1 MEKGK
6 IIKIISNHCTIDTG
20 STQVIAK
27 PAGKLRKG
35 SSPVV
40 GDEVDFETVQ
50 DSHRIVKI
58 HPRTNQLLRP
68 AVANVDQALIVTS
81 CKDPDFSEHLLN
93 RLIFLVSLAHIEPV
107 ICITKFDLLDDK
119 EQQELKQIMQKYEKA
134 GYRLIFSYPGSNDEQ
149 LAELLKDKISVLCGQ
164 SGAGKSSLLNR
175 LDPSFELRTQ
185 QISKALGRGKHT
197 TRHCELHKVR
207 DGLVADTPGFSSLD
221 FSRLDLSHLDEVIL
235 DFKPYLNQ
243 CKFSDCKHVNEPDCA
258 IKEALAQNQINPTL
272 YEDYKYLV
280 EEARKKPVY
289 K

>member
-20 STQVIAK
+20 KEQVIAK

-40 GDEVDFETVQ
+40 GDEVEFETVQ

-93 RLIFLVSLAHIEPV
+93 RLIFLVSLAQIEPV
-107 ICITKFDLLDDK
+107 ICITKFDLLGEK
-119 EQQELKQIMQKYEKA
+119 EQQELMHVMQKYEQA
-134 GYRLIFSYPGSNDEQ
+134 GYRLIYSYPGSNDEQ
-149 LAELLKDKISVLCGQ
+149 LALLLKDKISVLCGQ

-207 DGLVADTPGFSSLD
+207 QGLVADTPGFSSLD

-258 IKEALAQNQINPTL
+258 IKEALEQNKINPVL